1 MADDRDQ
8 DGRRPSQGEATV
20 QIPAELLSILPPPPE
35 AAAPPPPPPAAPTSP
50 PPPSPPPPGATEP
63 APPPG
68 APDAVPP
75 PPPRVA
81 VGEERRGGGA
91 LWLIGALVVVIL
103 FVAVCY
109 LVVIQAE
116 DDRPTAAPGAGAT
129 TEPATTTP
137 ATTTAPT
144 PTTQDPASLAVVVLN
159 GTGQRGWAGE
169 NVTRLAEAGYQGEPS
184 DAAREDVATTTV
196 YIATEDLAA
205 DGAAVATAIGLPDA
219 PVEVRPAEPLGV
231 TEAADNA
238 DVVVLLG
245 ADSLG

>member
-8 DGRRPSQGEATV
+8 DGRRPREGEATV

-35 AAAPPPPPPAAPTSP
+35 AAAPPPPPPPPVTPVPP
-50 PPPSPPPPGATEP
+50 PPPSGASDP

-68 APDAVPP
+68 APDAAPP

-91 LWLIGALVVVIL
+91 LWLIGALVVVVL

-116 DDRPTAAPGAGAT
+116 DDRPTAAPGGDAT
-129 TEPATTTP
+129 TEPAATETT
-137 ATTTAPT
+137 TTTAPT

-231 TEAADNA
+231 TEAADTA